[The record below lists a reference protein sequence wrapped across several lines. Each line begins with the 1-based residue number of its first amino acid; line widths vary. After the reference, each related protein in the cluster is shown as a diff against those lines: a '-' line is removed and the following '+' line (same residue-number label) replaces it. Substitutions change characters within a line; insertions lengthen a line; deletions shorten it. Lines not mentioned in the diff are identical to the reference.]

1 MIEFLFLSI
10 IFACGV
16 FAGFIAGT
24 IFNKW
29 RDGPL
34 PIPEWEES
42 YFHDERPR
50 AVTRIQSKDID
61 WEVRQ

>member
-16 FAGFIAGT
+16 FAGFIGGA

-29 RDGPL
+29 REGPL
-34 PIPEWEES
+34 QVPEWEES
-42 YFHDERPR
+42 YFRDEPPR
-50 AVTRIQSKDID
+50 AVTRIKSKDIY
-61 WEVRQ
+61 WEVK

>member
-16 FAGFIAGT
+16 FAGFIGGT
-24 IFNKW
+24 IFNKQ
-29 RDGPL
+29 REAAQG
-34 PIPEWEES
+34 IPEWEES
-42 YFHDERPR
+42 YFRDERPR

-61 WEVRQ
+61 WEVR